1 MITTKNTL
9 IKKIK
14 NKKSKLK
21 KNRLRGE
28 RTSEDVAED
37 EVGAEDG
44 APEAEDAAEADTEAV
59 TEDHETVKT
68 KIKFT
73 IIPTITT
80 TKLQANKLKATE
92 LHDQKPDE
100 VASDHEVVSAV
111 EAEAA
116 GVEADEAEAVEVE
129 AEAAPTKASLVI
141 TKPGSRSKPRT
152 KHSNFS
158 CLCQALLP
166 LITQTA

>member
-1 MITTKNTL
+1 M
-9 IKKIK
+9 
-14 NKKSKLK
+14 
-21 KNRLRGE
+21 
-28 RTSEDVAED
+28 AED

-68 KIKFT
+68 VKIKFT
-73 IIPTITT
+73 ITPMITT
-80 TKLQANKLKATE
+80 TKLPANKLKATE
-92 LHDQKPDE
+92 LLDQKPDE
-100 VASDHEVVSAV
+100 AASDHEVVSAV

-141 TKPGSRSKPRT
+141 TKPRLRSKPRT
-152 KHSNFS
+152 KNTLTSVACVKRC
-158 CLCQALLP
+158 CL
-166 LITQTA
+166 